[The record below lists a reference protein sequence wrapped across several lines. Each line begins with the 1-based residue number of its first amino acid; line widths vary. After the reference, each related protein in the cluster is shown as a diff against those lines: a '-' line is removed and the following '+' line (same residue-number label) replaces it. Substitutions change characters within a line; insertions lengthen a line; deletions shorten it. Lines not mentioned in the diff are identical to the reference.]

1 MIKTKKTYQAII
13 KQGDIIKDI
22 EFIESIDEK
31 DGNLEIRKIIF
42 PLVIV
47 LSQDCD
53 LNQDYDFR
61 YGKYKEK
68 QNHDK
73 YLISVLVAP
82 LYNIDHFTEG
92 KHLELLG
99 RTAQT
104 ITKFNKKKKPTTQYK
119 NLLDNEIH
127 RYHYLDFDDDVPIV
141 PSIVD
146 FKHYFTVNVEYLK
159 KHKKQN
165 FVCSVSSLY
174 RERISQRFSYFLG
187 RIGLP

>member
-1 MIKTKKTYQAII
+1 MIKIKKTYQPKI
-13 KQGDIIKDI
+13 KQGDILKDI

-31 DGNLEIRKIIF
+31 DGNIEIRKIKF
-42 PLVIV
+42 PLIIV

-53 LNQDYDFR
+53 LNQDHDFR
-61 YGKYKEK
+61 YGKFKHK
-68 QNHDK
+68 NSHDK

-92 KHLELLG
+92 NHLELLN

-104 ITKFNKKKKPTTQYK
+104 ITKFNKKKRPTTQYK
-119 NLLDNEIH
+119 NLLDNENP
-127 RYHYLDFDDDVPIV
+127 RYHYLEFDKDVPIV
-141 PSIVD
+141 PSVVD
-146 FKHYFTVNVEYLK
+146 FKHYFTVNVVCLK
-159 KHKKQN
+159 KNKKQN
-165 FVCSVSSLY
+165 FICSVSDLY

>member
-1 MIKTKKTYQAII
+1 MIKTKKTYQAKI
-13 KQGDIIKDI
+13 KQGDLLKNI

-31 DGNLEIRKIIF
+31 DGNLEIRKINF

-53 LNQDYDFR
+53 LNQDHDFR
-61 YGKYKEK
+61 YGKYKDNK
-68 QNHDK
+68 THDK

-92 KHLELLG
+92 NHLELIG
-99 RTAQT
+99 RTAQM
-104 ITKFNKKKKPTTQYK
+104 IPRFNKKRNPTTKYK
-119 NLLDNEIH
+119 NLLDNEIP
-127 RYHYLDFDDDVPIV
+127 RYHYLEFDEHVPIV
-141 PSIVD
+141 PSVID

-159 KHKKQN
+159 KYKKQN
-165 FVCSVSSLY
+165 FVCSVSNLY

>member
-42 PLVIV
+42 PLVII

-92 KHLELLG
+92 NHLKLLD
-99 RTAQT
+99 RSAQT

-119 NLLDNEIH
+119 NLLDNEIP
-127 RYHYLDFDDDVPIV
+127 RYHYLEFDKDVPII

-165 FVCSVSSLY
+165 FVCSLSSLY

>member
-13 KQGDIIKDI
+13 KQGDIIEDI

-53 LNQDYDFR
+53 LNQDYDYR

-68 QNHDK
+68 ENHDK

-82 LYNIDHFTEG
+82 LYNIDHFTQG
-92 KHLELLG
+92 KHLELLD

-119 NLLDNEIH
+119 NLLDNDIP
-127 RYHYLDFDDDVPIV
+127 RYHYLEFDKDVSIV

-165 FVCSVSSLY
+165 FVCSLSSLY
-174 RERISQRFSYFLG
+174 KERISQRFSYFLG